1 MSSPMGL
8 LRDKLSVAVH
18 PTTAAHPNRPIMRRD
33 TNNLL
38 VPLNRNEALKLV
50 AALTS
55 AFEGGYADVLLH
67 VEFDGDDEGF
77 RPQDH
82 FE

>member
-1 MSSPMGL
+1 MTSPLGL
-8 LRDKLSVAVH
+8 LRDKLSVAVY
-18 PTTAAHPNRPIMRRD
+18 PNAVGRPIMRRD

-38 VPLNRNEALKLV
+38 IPLDRDEALELV
-50 AALTS
+50 AALTA
-55 AFEGGYADVLLH
+55 AFGGSSYDKVLVH
-67 VEFDGDDEGF
+67 VQFDGDDEGF